1 MAKNYERLQLQ
12 QEQTFDD
19 LMRFLDAQ
27 FKSFP
32 DHRVGN
38 AVRYELADVLKSAFA
53 MFSLKSPSLLD
64 FKRQTIPEESNL
76 RQIYR
81 IEGAIPSDNQMRSM
95 LDPLDPNLL
104 RPLFR
109 ACFERLSQ
117 ADVIGEYQDRQQR
130 VIVSVDGVEHF
141 SSTTV
146 HCEQCTTR
154 TLRDGQISY
163 HHAGLAAVIAHPK
176 HKEVFLLDFE
186 PILNADG
193 AQKNDCER
201 NAAKRLCTALHQRY
215 PDLKIIL
222 VEDALYANAPHIRQ
236 ITGYDWNYILS
247 VKPDSHK
254 SLEKQFAGRRASG
267 QVKELRL
274 TDERGVQHYFAWTND
289 LCLAD
294 SAIDVTVN
302 YLLYEQTDK
311 KGKVTRWT
319 WVTNLPLTARTVES
333 VMRTG
338 RTRWKIENET
348 FNTLK
353 NQGYHFEHNYGHGA
367 QNLATVLAL
376 LMFLAFTVDQIQQ
389 RCDQLFRQ
397 LWKGLGT
404 KAKLW
409 SSLRNLFNVLVFN
422 SMEALYK
429 HMASLY
435 RLQIE

>member
-19 LMRFLDAQ
+19 LMCFLDPQ

-81 IEGAIPSDNQMRSM
+81 IEGAIPSDNQMRGM

-117 ADVIGEYQDRQQR
+117 AGVIGEYQDRQQR

-274 TDERGVQHYFAWTND
+274 TDEQGVQHYFAWTND

>member
-19 LMRFLDAQ
+19 LMCFLDAQ

-81 IEGAIPSDNQMRSM
+81 IEGAIPSDNQMRGM

-117 ADVIGEYQDRQQR
+117 AGVIGEYQDRQQR

-274 TDERGVQHYFAWTND
+274 TDEQGVQHYFAWTND